1 MVAVHE
7 GAGAVIDGFARD
19 AAIVGV
25 HHAVDEAEAEPVR
38 HQRRLTLHDGVQEG
52 RGIGCV
58 GIMPGDRIVEERLQ
72 RLGVAPCGKDLERTD
87 AQVALRHPGQHGAG
101 QGLFPYDPLAGP
113 YGGQRAGG
121 RHAKGV
127 HRFAHHVFT
136 QHRPQ
141 PGAPVAHAGI
151 GRATR
156 SLELNVAA
164 DAIGAHGLA
173 QEHRAPVAK
182 LRVVLAELV
191 AGIKLCQ
198 RRCAFGQGIAGEH
211 VREVGI
217 IQPVD
222 AQVVR
227 KRSVDRNQGR
237 CFHGLGG
244 YPGEKAVGQGGVA
257 VVEGNLQGHVPD
269 IGTVVLH
276 HQWLAFVRSA
286 LASKGGGKKE
296 VSGMAASNTYGM
308 TLKDRPEFASKPKP
322 LCFSPTATV
331 AEAVAE
337 MSEKNFGSVVIVD
350 KDEKVIGI
358 ATERDVMKKLVNAG
372 KDAKSTTLADIM
384 TKDPRMARATDDVVD
399 WLRIMSNDRFRRL
412 PVVDDEGRIMV
423 IFTQGDFV
431 SYTWP
436 DLIFQAKELAKASV
450 GRNYPVWLIGG
461 GIMLYSIL
469 MIIVVSSIG

>member
-1 MVAVHE
+1 
-7 GAGAVIDGFARD
+7 
-19 AAIVGV
+19 
-25 HHAVDEAEAEPVR
+25 
-38 HQRRLTLHDGVQEG
+38 
-52 RGIGCV
+52 
-58 GIMPGDRIVEERLQ
+58 
-72 RLGVAPCGKDLERTD
+72 
-87 AQVALRHPGQHGAG
+87 
-101 QGLFPYDPLAGP
+101 
-113 YGGQRAGG
+113 
-121 RHAKGV
+121 
-127 HRFAHHVFT
+127 
-136 QHRPQ
+136 
-141 PGAPVAHAGI
+141 
-151 GRATR
+151 
-156 SLELNVAA
+156 
-164 DAIGAHGLA
+164 
-173 QEHRAPVAK
+173 
-182 LRVVLAELV
+182 
-191 AGIKLCQ
+191 
-198 RRCAFGQGIAGEH
+198 
-211 VREVGI
+211 
-217 IQPVD
+217 
-222 AQVVR
+222 
-227 KRSVDRNQGR
+227 
-237 CFHGLGG
+237 
-244 YPGEKAVGQGGVA
+244 
-257 VVEGNLQGHVPD
+257 
-269 IGTVVLH
+269 
-276 HQWLAFVRSA
+276 
-286 LASKGGGKKE
+286 
-296 VSGMAASNTYGM
+296 MAASNTYGM

-412 PVVDDEGRIMV
+412 PVVDAEGRIMV